1 MARLARGRSRKFS
14 LPPGTMVHIGEK
26 TTEAAKITVMEYDE
40 AGCQEKEAPTI
51 EAALPLKPKPA
62 KTWIN
67 VSGLN
72 HLEVI
77 ENVGRQFNLHPLV
90 LEDIVNTEQ
99 RPKMED
105 FGDYL
110 FIVLKLVSYDDKRG
124 ELKLDQ
130 ISLILLENAVISFT
144 ENDQEFFN
152 PVRERIR
159 NGKGR
164 IRKMGADY
172 LTYVLIDIVVDHYF
186 LVLEN
191 LGERI
196 EFLEEE
202 LIKTPASQT
211 LQMIHQLK
219 RDMIF
224 VRKSIWPIREVVN
237 GLERSGTDLIEDPVL
252 FYLRDVYDHAV
263 QIIDT
268 IETLRDMLSGML
280 DIYLSSI
287 SNRINEVMKVLT
299 IIATI
304 FIPLTFIAGVYGM
317 NFKHM
322 PELEW
327 RYGYFVVV
335 SGMVTIG
342 IVMLLAFKRKKWF

>member
-1 MARLARGRSRKFS
+1 MGRLARGRSRKFS

-26 TTEAAKITVMEYDE
+26 TTQAAKITVMEYDE
-40 AGCQEKEAPTI
+40 AGCREKEAPTI
-51 EAALPLKPKPA
+51 EAALPLKGKPT

-99 RPKMED
+99 RPKIED

-124 ELKLDQ
+124 ELKMDQ

-152 PVRERIR
+152 PVRERIK

-164 IRKMGADY
+164 IRKMGVDY

-237 GLERSGTDLIEDPVL
+237 GLERSGTDLIEDAVL

-335 SGMVTIG
+335 SGMMIIG
-342 IVMLLAFKRKKWF
+342 IVMLLSFKRKKWF

>member
-1 MARLARGRSRKFS
+1 MTRLARGRSRKFS

-26 TTEAAKITVMEYDE
+26 TTEAPKITVMEYDE
-40 AGCQEKEAPTI
+40 AGCREKEAPTI
-51 EAALPLKPKPA
+51 EAALPLKGKPA
-62 KTWIN
+62 ETWIN

-110 FIVLKLVSYDDKRG
+110 FIVLKLVSYDDKTG
-124 ELKLDQ
+124 ELKMDQ

-144 ENDQEFFN
+144 ENGQEFFN

-172 LTYVLIDIVVDHYF
+172 LTYVLIDTVVDHYF

-202 LIKTPASQT
+202 LIKTPASET

-335 SGMVTIG
+335 SGMVAIG
-342 IVMLLAFKRKKWF
+342 ITMLLAFKRKKWF